1 MILQN
6 SQESLI
12 TTIRSFNR
20 FYTVMLGF
28 LNQKYLGT
36 KYSVT
41 ETRILFEIRSSDKVL
56 AKDLCSKLKLDKSY
70 VSRILAKFEKQKLII
85 RKTASN
91 DKRQNPIALTKF
103 SLEQVTQLIE
113 RTNQDIYRLIC
124 NFDEESSKKIADA
137 LCFIM
142 DKFKEE

>member
-1 MILQN
+1 MQN

-70 VSRILAKFEKQKLII
+70 VSRILAKFENKNK
-85 RKTASN
+85 SS
-91 DKRQNPIALTKF
+91 
-103 SLEQVTQLIE
+103 SLEKQQVMIK
-113 RTNQDIYRLIC
+113 D
-124 NFDEESSKKIADA
+124 KI
-137 LCFIM
+137 LSL
-142 DKFKEE
+142 